1 MTEGE
6 GGAVST
12 GRISG
17 RQIYDGRIVHLSV
30 DRVRFPDG
38 SEGELEMI
46 RHPGA
51 SAVLPFVD
59 PPAGAD
65 PRVILIRQY
74 RYAASGHIWEVPAG
88 MPDSA
93 DEPWDACAIRE
104 LVEETGLRA
113 GELRYLTRI
122 YTTPGFTD
130 EVIHL
135 FAATQLEEV
144 GTNRDDDEFLEVE
157 TVRFSE
163 AVEGVRSG
171 RIVDAK
177 SVACILY
184 AAQFLPGR
192 WEEDVPVPP
201 R

>member
-1 MTEGE
+1 MADDEAGQTP
-6 GGAVST
+6 T

-38 SEGELEMI
+38 TEGELEMI

-51 SAVLPFVD
+51 SAVLPFLD
-59 PPAGAD
+59 PPTGDD

-88 MPDSA
+88 MPDSD
-93 DEPWDACAIRE
+93 DEPWDTCADRE

-113 GELRYLTRI
+113 AELRYLTRI

-135 FAATQLEEV
+135 FAATGLEEV
-144 GTNRDDDEFLEVE
+144 GANRDADEFLEVE

-163 AVEGVRSG
+163 AVDGVRTG

-177 SVACILY
+177 SVASILY

-192 WEEDVPVPP
+192 WEEDVPVPA